1 MAASSWTANAPG
13 SGATEARPAD
23 TAASVGIEKLQE
35 EPVPS
40 IDVLM
45 PVRNGIR
52 FLGESIESIIAQTYP
67 DWRLLI
73 LDHGSSDGT
82 AELANRYAEQDAR
95 IRVLSMPEAEHL
107 GGLLNAG
114 LEHCDCR
121 YVMRHDADD
130 IALPNRMELMNEFYA
145 ANQQYAVVGGAAL
158 MIDSDGHPIDHLR
171 PPSRPEA
178 ITAAGFFY
186 NPIIHPTVTINFPAF
201 KKMGARYGKD
211 FLGILPEADT
221 ISVNRCA
228 EDYILFGQ
236 IGLFGLCANLDVPLI
251 KYRVHAGSESVGK
264 LAEQIKLCRSV
275 ALFLSRSF
283 CRMRDLTPFDPE
295 PFSNH
300 SGHISYSRKSELAD
314 EFQKM
319 SHALLKGIGDTP
331 AVRRELAFRWVLAT
345 RNPVRLAAR
354 YARFELLHRHN
365 SGERA
370 VMRNWARRIVRREK
384 YGFLDAV

>member
-1 MAASSWTANAPG
+1 V
-13 SGATEARPAD
+13 AT
-23 TAASVGIEKLQE
+23 
-35 EPVPS
+35 

-52 FLGESIESIIAQTYP
+52 FLGESIESITGQTYA

-73 LDHGSSDGT
+73 LDHGSSDGS
-82 AELANRYAEQDAR
+82 AELANSYAERDRR
-95 IRVLSMPEAEHL
+95 IRVLSMPTAEHL

-145 ANQQYAVVGGAAL
+145 ANKQYVVVGGEAL
-158 MIDSDGHPIDHLR
+158 MIDGNGRQIDRLQ
-171 PPSRPEA
+171 PPTDPEA

-201 KKMGARYGKD
+201 QKMGASYGRD
-211 FLGILPEADT
+211 FLGVLPDSDS

-236 IGLFGLCANLDVPLI
+236 IGLSGLCANLDVPLI
-251 KYRVHAGSESVGK
+251 KYRVHEGSESVAK
-264 LAEQIKLCRSV
+264 VAEQIRLCRSV
-275 ALFLSRSF
+275 SRFLSKSF
-283 CRMRDLTPFDPE
+283 CRMRNLQPFDPE

-300 SGHISYSRKSELAD
+300 SGHIYNFGKAELAD
-314 EFQKM
+314 EFLKV
-319 SHALLKGIGDTP
+319 STALRKGIGDTP
-331 AVRRELAFRWVLAT
+331 AVKRELAFRWVLAT
-345 RNPVRLAAR
+345 RNPLKLTAR
-354 YARFELLHRHN
+354 YARFELLHTRK

-370 VMRNWARRIVRREK
+370 VIRNWARRIVRGGK
-384 YGFLDAV
+384 YRFLEDV